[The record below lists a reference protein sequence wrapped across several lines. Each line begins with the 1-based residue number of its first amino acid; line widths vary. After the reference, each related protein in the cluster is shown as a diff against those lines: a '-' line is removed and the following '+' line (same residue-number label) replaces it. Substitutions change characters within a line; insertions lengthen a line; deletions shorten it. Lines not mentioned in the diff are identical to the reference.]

1 MAFGPGRYDD
11 LCTFVREQAGIEDG
25 AVGGALVVIIGGKD
39 GVGFSLQADAQTTA
53 QLPGLLEA
61 VAKQIRQHGMS
72 SQ

>member
-11 LCTFVREQAGIEDG
+11 LCSYVREQAGIEDG
-25 AVGGALVVIIGGKD
+25 AVGGALVVIIGGNR

-53 QLPGLLEA
+53 QLPALLEG
-61 VAKQIRQHGMS
+61 VAEQIRRHGMS